1 MTGIPRWTRVMHNER
16 RGSMNTL
23 LMVVAFVFVFATV
36 ALVLYALF
44 EMSPFAHHREQF
56 RDSRTG
62 AFSGKAPHLD

>member
-1 MTGIPRWTRVMHNER
+1 
-16 RGSMNTL
+16 MNTL

-44 EMSPFAHHREQF
+44 EMSPFAHHHEQF

-62 AFSGKAPHLD
+62 AFSGKAPRLD